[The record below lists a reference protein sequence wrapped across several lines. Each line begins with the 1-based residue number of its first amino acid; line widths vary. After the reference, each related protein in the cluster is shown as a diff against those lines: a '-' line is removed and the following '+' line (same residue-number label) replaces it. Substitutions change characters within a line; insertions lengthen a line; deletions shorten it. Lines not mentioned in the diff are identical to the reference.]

1 MESRVET
8 LEEPTCQL
16 LEEKTLNKRQACCLP
31 NLTDLSILL
40 ADVHDGFELTILPIL
55 IPPDT

>member
-1 MESRVET
+1 MQSCVET

-16 LEEKTLNKRQACCLP
+16 LEEKTLIRRHACLLP
-31 NLTDLSILL
+31 YLTNLPILL

-55 IPPDT
+55 IPSDT